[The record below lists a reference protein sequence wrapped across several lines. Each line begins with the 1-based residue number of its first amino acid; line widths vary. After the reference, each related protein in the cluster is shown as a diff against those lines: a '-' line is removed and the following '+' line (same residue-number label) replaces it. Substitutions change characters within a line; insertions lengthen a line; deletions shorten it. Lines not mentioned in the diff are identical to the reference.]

1 MAGGGKGPLRIAIED
16 FIETHIFG
24 STIAGKIRDVIEAAE
39 DAVLGAHDDVFEIID
54 SIDELPESLKFK
66 KIKSSKK
73 GFQGGVA
80 GIAGFGA
87 SLGMSAASSFMA
99 PFMRMINYRVDGI
112 VGTARVDPAVA
123 LAMERRTPEL
133 ADFLL
138 ENMLDLGWKPEFRDA
153 WRLITLTRLP
163 EQSLVTLVFRQVLER
178 GEVEKELER
187 RGWAPEDIP
196 GLFEV
201 AKVIPPPNEI
211 IRLAVREA
219 FNPEAISKFEL
230 DSAFPAEVGEWSEK
244 VGLSADWAM
253 KYWIAHWENPSL
265 QMGFEML
272 HRLRPG
278 TTDTPFTADDLD
290 LLMKIQDVAPYWRP
304 RLKAISYAP
313 YTRVDVRRMFGAGV
327 LTAEEVKSAYLD
339 LGYDEEHATNLTA
352 FTTSIEAAEEKGISR
367 AAIQQA
373 YERKVWTREQA
384 SAALADIGFTAE
396 QVEFWLSLTDW
407 EIEQTLLKDEIEVAQ
422 FLYVEGELDEGG
434 VYSRLGPFN
443 LPAEQTSLLIRQWD
457 IKRLQKIKLPSEA
470 QLEDFY
476 RRDIITFEVLKDTLT
491 KKGYSA
497 ERLDWLTR
505 RIDLEQ
511 AEAAAEA
518 AERAQKEA
526 ERLDQ
531 STRAKDYQRTVAG
544 MQADIANLRLAIANL
559 KVSKYGL
566 TDPEQIKAVPE
577 QITVLQAMIAELLLS
592 VSEERVKLLSPP
604 A

>member
-1 MAGGGKGPLRIAIED
+1 
-16 FIETHIFG
+16 
-24 STIAGKIRDVIEAAE
+24 
-39 DAVLGAHDDVFEIID
+39 
-54 SIDELPESLKFK
+54 
-66 KIKSSKK
+66 
-73 GFQGGVA
+73 
-80 GIAGFGA
+80 
-87 SLGMSAASSFMA
+87 
-99 PFMRMINYRVDGI
+99 
-112 VGTARVDPAVA
+112 
-123 LAMERRTPEL
+123 
-133 ADFLL
+133 
-138 ENMLDLGWKPEFRDA
+138 
-153 WRLITLTRLP
+153 
-163 EQSLVTLVFRQVLER
+163 
-178 GEVEKELER
+178 
-187 RGWAPEDIP
+187 
-196 GLFEV
+196 
-201 AKVIPPPNEI
+201 
-211 IRLAVREA
+211 
-219 FNPEAISKFEL
+219 
-230 DSAFPAEVGEWSEK
+230 
-244 VGLSADWAM
+244 M

-304 RLKAISYAP
+304 RLKAISFAP

-396 QVEFWLSLTDW
+396 QVDFWLSLTDW
-407 EIEQTLLKDEIEVAQ
+407 EIEQALLKDEIEVAQ

-476 RRDIITFEVLKDTLT
+476 RRDIITFEVLRDTLT

-518 AERAQKEA
+518 AEKAQKEA

-531 STRAKDYQRTVAG
+531 STRAKEYQRTVAG

-566 TDPEQIKAVPE
+566 TDPDQIAAVPE

-592 VSEERVKLLSPP
+592 VSEERVKLLAPP

>member
-1 MAGGGKGPLRIAIED
+1 MPGSGKGPLRIAIED

-24 STIAGKIRDVIEAAE
+24 STIAGKIRDIIEAAE
-39 DAVLGAHDDVFEIID
+39 TAILGAHDDVFEIID
-54 SIDELPESLKFK
+54 SIEELPDSLKFK
-66 KIKSSKK
+66 KIKSSGKK
-73 GFQGGVA
+73 FQGGVA

-123 LAMERRTPEL
+123 LAMERRDPGM

-153 WRLITLTRLP
+153 WREITLTRLP
-163 EQSLVTLVFRQVLER
+163 EQSLVTLVFRGVLQR
-178 GEVEKELER
+178 TEVEEELSR
-187 RGWAPEDIP
+187 RGWAPGDVP
-196 GLFEV
+196 NLFEV
-201 AKVIPPPNEI
+201 AKVIPPAQDV

-219 FNPEAISKFEL
+219 FNPEAISKFGL
-230 DSAFPAEVGEWSEK
+230 DDDFPSEVGEWAEK
-244 VGLSADWAM
+244 QGLSAEWAM

-278 TTDTPFTADDLD
+278 TTDTPFTEGDLD
-290 LLMKIQDVAPYWRP
+290 LLMRIQDVSPYWRP
-304 RLKAISYAP
+304 RLKAVSFAP

-327 LTAEEVKSAYLD
+327 LTAEQVKSAYLD
-339 LGYDEEHATNLTA
+339 LGYDDEHASNLTA

-384 SAALADIGFTAE
+384 AAALRDIGFTSE

-407 EIEQTLLKDEIEVAQ
+407 EIEQALLKDEIAVAQ

-457 IKRLQKIKLPSEA
+457 IKRLQKIKLPTEE

-476 RRDIITFEVLKDTLT
+476 RRDIITFDVLKDTLT
-491 KKGYSA
+491 KKGYKPD
-497 ERLDWLTR
+497 RLDWITR

-511 AEAAAEA
+511 AESAAEA
-518 AERAQKEA
+518 AEKAQKEA
-526 ERLDQ
+526 ERLEA
-531 STRAKDYQRTVAG
+531 STRAKDYQKTVAG

-566 TDPEQIKAVPE
+566 TDPAQIAAVPV
-577 QITVLQAMIAELLLS
+577 QITTLQAMIAELQLE
-592 VSEERVKLLSPP
+592 VSEERVKLLTPP
-604 A
+604 V